1 VYLQGVGRLTKPSG
15 GNLVGPAF
23 TMRNIPARE
32 DLDQISAFDDPNHPQ
47 RKGIESVPEGHVL
60 VIDCRGETRV
70 ASGGQILTTRLKVR
84 GAAGLVSDGPVRDSG
99 PISQMD
105 FPVYCAGGS
114 APLNLIHHH
123 AIDLNV
129 PIGCG
134 FPTKPMTIVVPASP
148 GGAIDLLARLIGQK
162 MTESWGQPVTVD
174 NKAGATGIIGTEFV
188 AKAPPDGHVLA
199 LVASSHAINP
209 SMVKKLPYDTLKGFE
224 PVAHTHVVP
233 LVLVCRQHRAGQ
245 DGAELVAYGK
255 ANPGKLSF
263 ASSGPG
269 GAPHMRASC
278 SRAWPA
284 STWCTS
290 PTRAARSPIPT

>member
-1 VYLQGVGRLTKPSG
+1 MTSSTPPSTPLSDTAREQLRHVSVATLCTQLFKRGFRNVYLQGVGRLTRPSG

-32 DLDQISAFDDPNHPQ
+32 DLDQISAFDDPDHPQ
-47 RKGIESVPEGHVL
+47 RKGIESVPQGHVL

-134 FPTKPMTIVVPASP
+134 GVPVYPGDVIVGDDEGVVVIPAHLAEEVARDATEQEKMEAFVLERIE
-148 GGAIDLLARLIGQK
+148 GGARLA
-162 MTESWGQPVTVD
+162 
-174 NKAGATGIIGTEFV
+174 GTY
-188 AKAPPDGHVLA
+188 PPNAD
-199 LVASSHAINP
+199 
-209 SMVKKLPYDTLKGFE
+209 
-224 PVAHTHVVP
+224 
-233 LVLVCRQHRAGQ
+233 
-245 DGAELVAYGK
+245 
-255 ANPGKLSF
+255 
-263 ASSGPG
+263 
-269 GAPHMRASC
+269 
-278 SRAWPA
+278 
-284 STWCTS
+284 
-290 PTRAARSPIPT
+290 TRAAFEVWRKERGV